1 MKDIS
6 AVIFD
11 LDDTLLR
18 SDKSI
23 SDYTLEVLKKCREC
37 GIYTGIATARSEI
50 SAGSFI
56 RAEDFDIVISNGGA
70 RMIIGGKCVYKK
82 MMSADTVRKIIDVF
96 FGIGGEEIT
105 VETEENYF
113 WNYKI
118 KPEGSWAHAVYNDFS
133 NLNSPAYKITA
144 QLDTPELAQHIC
156 NEVSGIETLSFRGE
170 KWRRFAAVGA
180 DKVSA
185 IHAATKHLG
194 ISTSQIAA
202 FGDDYNDIEMIKAV
216 GMGVAMGNAIKEVKT
231 IAKHITFS
239 NDEDGAAR
247 FIADNILCVEL

>member
-1 MKDIS
+1 MENIS

-18 SDKSI
+18 TDKSI
-23 SDYTLEVLKKCREC
+23 SDYTLGVLKKCRER
-37 GIYTGIATARSEI
+37 GIYIGVATARNEI
-50 SAGSFI
+50 SAGSYVQV
-56 RAEDFDIVISNGGA
+56 ADYDIVISNGGA
-70 RMIIGGKCVYKK
+70 RMTVGGKCVYKK
-82 MMSADTVRKIIDVF
+82 MMSAKTVRKIIDVF
-96 FGIGGEEIT
+96 FGIGGSELT
-105 VETEENYF
+105 VETEEGYF

-118 KPEGSWAHAVYNDFS
+118 KPVGSWAHAVYNDFS
-133 NLNSPAYKITA
+133 DFNSPAYKITA

-156 NEVSGIETLSFRGE
+156 NEVGGIETLSFRGE
-170 KWRRFAAVGA
+170 KWRRFASVGA

-185 IHAATKHLG
+185 IRALTKHLG
-194 ISTSQIAA
+194 IDISMIVA

-231 IAKHITFS
+231 IAKHIALS

-247 FIADNILCVEL
+247 FIADNIL